1 MIFVTGGTGLL
12 GNCIV
17 RELCQRGVPVRVL
30 VRKATSK
37 RPFEGLD
44 VEIIDGDLGDDAAVF
59 RDAIAGCRAV
69 IHSAALIH
77 IGWQKLEE
85 SRRINVQG
93 TQHVIDACL
102 QHAIRLVHV
111 STVDTLP
118 AAIDTEHPITENS
131 TEGVPKVPCSYV
143 VSKSEAE
150 ALVREQI
157 NQAGLNAVIAQ
168 PGFMLGPYDWKPS
181 SGRMM
186 LEINK
191 VPLVVA
197 PRGGCSVCDARD
209 VASGIVNAVDRG
221 RSGQNYILAGEN
233 LTYQALWQQMLD
245 VSQRGKQVYRFGPFV
260 QWFGAAVDVLNRLL
274 PIREGD
280 VNGATI
286 QMGNLRHFYRSDL
299 AKQELGYT
307 PRPVATTL
315 ADAWAWLKAEHIDK
329 HA

>member
-17 RELCQRGVPVRVL
+17 RELCQRGEPVRVL

-44 VEIIDGDLGDDAAVF
+44 VEVIDGDLGDDASLFHEATE
-59 RDAIAGCRAV
+59 GCRAV

-77 IGWQKLEE
+77 LGWQQLEE

-102 QHAIRLVHV
+102 SRKIRLVHV

-118 AAIDTEHPITENS
+118 AAIDANHPIAEDS
-131 TEGVPKVPCSYV
+131 VDGVPKVPCSYV

-150 ALVREQI
+150 ALVHKHITE
-157 NQAGLNAVIAQ
+157 ADLDAVIAQ

-191 VPLVVA
+191 LPLVIA

-209 VASGIVNAVDRG
+209 VAQGIVNAIDRG

-233 LTYQALWQQMLD
+233 LAYQALWQQMLD
-245 VSQRGKQVYRFGPFV
+245 VSKRGKKVHRFGPFV
-260 QWFGAAVDVLNRLL
+260 QWVGAAIDLANRVL

-299 AKQELGYT
+299 AKQELDYT
-307 PRPVATTL
+307 CRPVATTL
-315 ADAWAWLKAEHIDK
+315 ADAWNWLKAEHVDK
-329 HA
+329 RP